1 MYKTLKIFFK
11 QKQQNKLINEKN
23 LKINC
28 LTQSLNRCLNK
39 RIKIVE
45 ISILIP
51 NFDNKLKFSTILIL
65 LFKHLFND

>member
-51 NFDNKLKFSTILIL
+51 NFIIN
-65 LFKHLFND
+65 